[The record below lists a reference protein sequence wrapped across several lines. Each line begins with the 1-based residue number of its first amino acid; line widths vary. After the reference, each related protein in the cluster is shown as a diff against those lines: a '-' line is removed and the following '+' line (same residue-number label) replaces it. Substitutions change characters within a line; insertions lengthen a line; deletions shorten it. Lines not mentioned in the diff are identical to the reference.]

1 MTPLT
6 LDVFTG
12 AVHDIERTQY
22 QVLAG
27 LKRAHDAF
35 EEQRIYPYL
44 GRLVKLYRSL
54 ETIIDRSERFRS
66 ARTGQIAEI
75 DLENETI
82 EYEWP
87 EIDADKMSDVEDL
100 MRWALPRVQD
110 AIEEGKAVYEHVENS
125 VELETVGIVPSY
137 VQEGY
142 LMVPDREEQQL
153 HVLRYTLSIF
163 TDEDERYRS
172 LKTEHCKTVPQEGVD
187 VAPGSIKMELIEERD
202 DLPNPATYCFQ
213 TDRVF
218 PYQETLLPVAKRRFI
233 RYLSGE
239 MSEA

>member
-1 MTPLT
+1 MTPLS
-6 LDVFTG
+6 LDLFTG

-27 LKRAHDAF
+27 LKRAQDAF
-35 EEQRIYPYL
+35 EQQRIYPYL
-44 GRLVKLYRSL
+44 GRLVSLYRSL

-66 ARTGQIAEI
+66 ARTGQIADI

-87 EIDADKMSDVEDL
+87 EIDADQMADVEDL
-100 MRWALPRVQD
+100 MRWALPRVKD
-110 AIEEGKAVYEHVENS
+110 AIETGTAVYEHVENN

-142 LMVPDREEQQL
+142 LMVPDRESQQL
-153 HVLRYTLSIF
+153 HVMRYTLSIF
-163 TDEDERYRS
+163 TDEEERYRS
-172 LKTEHCKTVPQEGVD
+172 LKTEHCKTVAQEGVD
-187 VAPGSIKMELIEERD
+187 VAPGSIKMQLIEERE

-213 TDRVF
+213 TDQAF
-218 PYQETLLPVAKRRFI
+218 PYEETLLPVAKRRFI
-233 RYLSGE
+233 RHLSSEMGE
-239 MSEA
+239 A

>member
-172 LKTEHCKTVPQEGVD
+172 LKTEHCKTVRQEGVD